1 MPFQKSSKPN
11 LIYFQKRRGISQV
24 IGSLL
29 LLAIVVPLGSVILFS
44 GTYEIQ
50 AFNNEMTN
58 SMEYTN
64 KRIQEDLIFEHT
76 RFNPTDEAVMISIR
90 NTGSVETTIDRI
102 TIVNMSDTKLLFKIS
117 GIGTFSPTT
126 IPLKESKEINFI
138 ATLNPSHPS
147 WDHQDLDDDPNHE
160 YKISV
165 ITERGNFFD
174 TIVRKY
180 NT

>member
-1 MPFQKSSKPN
+1 MALHPKKT
-11 LIYFQKRRGISQV
+11 RRGISQI

-29 LLAIVVPLGSVILFS
+29 LLAIVVPLGSVILFN
-44 GTYEIQ
+44 GTSQIN
-50 AFNNEMTN
+50 AFNNELSN
-58 SMEYTN
+58 SFEYRN
-64 KRIQEDLIFEHT
+64 DGVQEDLVFEHV
-76 RFNPTDEAVMISIR
+76 RFNPADKAVMISIR
-90 NTGSVETTIDRI
+90 NIGTVETTVDRI

-117 GIGTFSPTT
+117 GLGTLSTK
-126 IPLKESKEINFI
+126 IPLKESKLINFVAI
-138 ATLNPSHPS
+138 LKHPS
-147 WDHQDLDDDPNHE
+147 WDFSDIGDDPDHE